1 MDQML
6 DAGFCLPATCPLV
19 PIRLA
24 MLGKRAGL
32 AWQAGW
38 LRLQARR
45 AGIFDYKRK
54 LSLFTQ
60 HQVSS
65 ILPIVA
71 SMIVFTMLSFLVP
84 ACPGYGFKYILHK
97 MQLDVKIRA
106 I

>member
-19 PIRLA
+19 PVWLV
-24 MLGKRAGL
+24 MLGKREGL
-32 AWQAGW
+32 AWQAGR

-45 AGIFDYKRK
+45 AGILDFKMK
-54 LSLFTQ
+54 LSLFIQ

-65 ILPIVA
+65 IQYLANCGINDRFHDVVIFG
-71 SMIVFTMLSFLVP
+71 SGLSGL
-84 ACPGYGFKYILHK
+84 GN
-97 MQLDVKIRA
+97 QLYEKA